1 MPKKKDQ
8 DTELQQI
15 MAEERGRGS
24 RRPIKA
30 ETLEKQRRLRKA
42 AEMLANMEFEKR
54 DYLSGLRELG
64 LQDGSPEFL
73 EFVKVWDA
81 YRGKS

>member
-1 MPKKKDQ
+1 MAQKKDR
-8 DTELQQI
+8 DTELRQV

-24 RRPIKA
+24 RRPVKA
-30 ETLEKQRRLRKA
+30 ETLQKQRRLRKA
-42 AEMLANMEFEKR
+42 AEMLANKECDKR

-73 EFVKVWDA
+73 EFVKAWDA
-81 YRGKS
+81 YRGRS

>member
-1 MPKKKDQ
+1 MSKKRDQ
-8 DTELQQI
+8 DTDLQQV

-24 RRPIKA
+24 RRPVKA
-30 ETLEKQRRLRKA
+30 ETLEKQRRLRRA
-42 AEMLANMEFEKR
+42 AEMLANRDCDKR

-64 LQDGSPEFL
+64 LRDEAPEFL

-81 YRGKS
+81 YRGRS

>member
-1 MPKKKDQ
+1 MRKRKDQ
-8 DTELQQI
+8 DTELQQV
-15 MAEERGRGS
+15 MAEERSRGS
-24 RRPIKA
+24 RRPVKA
-30 ETLEKQRRLRKA
+30 ITLERERRVRKA
-42 AEMLANMEFEKR
+42 IEMLANRECEKR

-73 EFVKVWDA
+73 EFVKAWDA

>member
-1 MPKKKDQ
+1 MVRDKDT
-8 DTELQQI
+8 DLHHL

-24 RRPIKA
+24 RRPVKA
-30 ETLEKQRRLRKA
+30 ETLEKQRRFRKA
-42 AEMLANMEFEKR
+42 AEMLANREFEKR

-81 YRGKS
+81 FRGQS

>member
-1 MPKKKDQ
+1 MRKRKDQ
-8 DTELQQI
+8 DTELHQV

-24 RRPIKA
+24 RRPVKA
-30 ETLEKQRRLRKA
+30 ETLEKQRRLRRA
-42 AEMLANMEFEKR
+42 AEMLANRDCEKR

-81 YRGKS
+81 YRGRS

>member
-1 MPKKKDQ
+1 MRKRKDQ
-8 DTELQQI
+8 NTELHQV

-24 RRPIKA
+24 LRPVKA

-42 AEMLANMEFEKR
+42 AEMLADRDCDKR

-81 YRGKS
+81 YRGKL

>member
-1 MPKKKDQ
+1 MAKKKNTDSRQ
-8 DTELQQI
+8 V
-15 MAEERGRGS
+15 MAEERSRGS
-24 RRPIKA
+24 RHPVKA
-30 ETLEKQRRLRKA
+30 VTLESQRRLRKA
-42 AEMLANMEFEKR
+42 IETLANRRCEKR

-81 YRGKS
+81 YRGRS

>member
-1 MPKKKDQ
+1 MAKKKNQ
-8 DTELQQI
+8 DTELQQV

-24 RRPIKA
+24 RHPVKA
-30 ETLEKQRRLRKA
+30 ETLEKQRRLRRA
-42 AEMLANMEFEKR
+42 AEMLANRDCDKR

-64 LQDGSPEFL
+64 LRDGSPEFL

-81 YRGKS
+81 YRGRS

>member
-1 MPKKKDQ
+1 MVKKNK
-8 DTELQQI
+8 DTELQQV
-15 MAEERGRGS
+15 MAEERSRGS
-24 RRPIKA
+24 RRPVKA
-30 ETLEKQRRLRKA
+30 ITLERQRQLRKA
-42 AEMLANMEFEKR
+42 AEMLANKECEKR

>member
-1 MPKKKDQ
+1 MAKKKDK
-8 DTELQQI
+8 DTELQQV

-24 RRPIKA
+24 RRPVKT
-30 ETLEKQRRLRKA
+30 ETLERERRVRRA
-42 AEMLANMEFEKR
+42 IEMLVNRECDKR

-64 LQDGSPEFL
+64 LQDGSSEFL

-81 YRGKS
+81 YRGQS